1 MEAKETYTVK
11 DISKYLNVT
20 EQTIRKKI
28 KDLEKE
34 GLFYL

>member
-28 KDLEKE
+28 KELETVVVKS
-34 GLFYL
+34 Y